1 MEHAESVGGE
11 ITKPGSVSET
21 TLNASSMS
29 RSERER
35 SDQVFTVGL
44 GEDAVT
50 IQIEVEGHC
59 ISAMLDTGARPNVVD
74 YNTLQDLN
82 LNQNLVDCPG
92 QVFGLCDNPIKVLGY
107 LDTEVRVGRH
117 TPVKQRLKVLDYDNP
132 TLILGRSFMRS
143 FSEVTFDFKG
153 GRIKLDGEWEPVQAS
168 VSGSNPMA
176 RSKDPNTFI
185 GLSHNPKT

>member
-1 MEHAESVGGE
+1 MKPILSVRQIQYIPSGRSLNEPIIGIILHSQLVALNVSIVIRWAIYQETAQIEMEHAESVGGE

-29 RSERER
+29 QSERER

-44 GEDAVT
+44 EEDAVT

-59 ISAMLDTGARPNVVD
+59 ISAILDTGARPNVVE

-82 LNQNLVDCPG
+82 LNQNLVDRPG

-107 LDTEVRVGRH
+107 LDTEVRMGRH
-117 TPVKQRLKVLDYDNP
+117 RL
-132 TLILGRSFMRS
+132 
-143 FSEVTFDFKG
+143 
-153 GRIKLDGEWEPVQAS
+153 
-168 VSGSNPMA
+168 
-176 RSKDPNTFI
+176 
-185 GLSHNPKT
+185 